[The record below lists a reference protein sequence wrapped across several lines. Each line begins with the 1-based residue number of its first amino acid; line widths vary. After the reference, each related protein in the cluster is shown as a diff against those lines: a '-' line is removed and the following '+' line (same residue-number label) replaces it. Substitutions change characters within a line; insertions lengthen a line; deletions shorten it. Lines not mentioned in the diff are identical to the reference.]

1 MAVFNTHAYSYQNNL
16 TICLVIWND
25 EKISD
30 WLFHC
35 CRENIEDV
43 NFLYMHHRPF
53 SVSVHFVAEQ
63 QQLQYCTSVFGETH
77 TSWFKIAHE
86 DYVFKGFLFLLIN
99 SRGKDFLKK
108 NLWVCVHELEKER
121 EECMNVYTCMRERER
136 GEERNTCIFNI
147 D

>member
-1 MAVFNTHAYSYQNNL
+1 MLHFLKYLDLIQGIKKKNCVQYVKIMAVFNTHAYSYQNNL

-43 NFLYMHHRPF
+43 NFLYNHHRPF
-53 SVSVHFVAEQ
+53 SVRVHFVAEQ

-99 SRGKDFLKK
+99 SRGKDFFKK
-108 NLWVCVHELEKER
+108 NLWVCVHVL
-121 EECMNVYTCMRERER
+121 
-136 GEERNTCIFNI
+136 
-147 D
+147 